1 MSNFFFYIDSLRR
14 IESIKVKLRSLTI
27 LLWKILIWVA
37 CMSVSANVLAH
48 HASADSICDPPYAGA
63 VYDTTRSPL
72 RNYAISS
79 TAGLDVNGNPTV
91 QLGYSENG
99 IEVPRLGVLTISVEY
114 RCFGVKTAHNINDFD
129 SDNLLSNTDGFL
141 EIVSQSKTNLGG
153 GWYRQEVKLQPR
165 LLNTKNLGNRPT
177 SEYFSRCELNSRLDI
192 SKYTFLPIYPFRR
205 GLDIARIFN
214 AADVSP
220 GYPINK
226 PYSLGYDCGTFLNK
240 VGEVCSKGISSADCQ
255 GFNEWS
261 LVQSGSM
268 LLTREGSNLK
278 IELPKKSPQYG
289 LQISGFDILVTYQ
302 KSPGYTFRG
311 DMWSDP
317 EIFTSSSGFTGNL
330 DLLKVADWAKSKG
343 FNLNEPRLF
352 GITPRFKGVSFMGKT
367 NAIYTIES
375 LILNEIVKKV
385 ETDKAA
391 ESAKIEA
398 EAKAKAAAEQ
408 KAKQEAEAKAAA
420 ELKAKQEAEAKAA
433 SNKKVTITC
442 VKGKLTK
449 KVTAISPKCPTGYK
463 KK

>member
-1 MSNFFFYIDSLRR
+1 MSNFFSYIDNLQR
-14 IESIKVKLRSLTI
+14 IKSIKVELRSFTI
-27 LLWKILIWVA
+27 LLWKLLIWVV

-48 HASADSICDPPYAGA
+48 HASADSICDPPYVGN

-99 IEVPRLGVLTISVEY
+99 IEVPRSGVLTISIEY
-114 RCFGVKTAHNINDFD
+114 KCFGLKTAHNINDFD
-129 SDNLLSNTDGFL
+129 SNYRLVDTDGLL
-141 EIVSQSKTNLGG
+141 EIVSQSYTNLGG

-165 LLNTKNLGNRPT
+165 LLNTKNIGRSST
-177 SEYFSRCELNSRLDI
+177 SLYSSRCESNSTLDI

-205 GLDIARIFN
+205 GLVSDIFN
-214 AADVSP
+214 AANMSP

-226 PYSLGYDCGTFLNK
+226 PYSFGFDCGTFLNK

-268 LLTREGSNLK
+268 LLNREGSNWK
-278 IELPKKSPQYG
+278 IELPKKPAQYG

-302 KSPGYTFRG
+302 KSPGITFRG

-317 EIFTSSSGFTGNL
+317 EIFTSFNGFTGSL

-343 FNLNEPRLF
+343 FNLNEARLF
-352 GITPRFKGVSFMGKT
+352 GITPRFKGVSFTGKT

-375 LILNEIVKKV
+375 RVLNEIVKKV

-398 EAKAKAAAEQ
+398 EAKAKV
-408 KAKQEAEAKAAA
+408 EAEAKA
-420 ELKAKQEAEAKAA
+420 KAEAEAKAKA
-433 SNKKVTITC
+433 EAEAKAKVDAANKKSTITC

-449 KVTAISPKCPTGYK
+449 KVRAVNPKCPSGYK
-463 KK
+463 KR